1 MATKHLLKF
10 KSEADYKTA
19 KKNHLEI
26 ITTTTHLI

>member
-26 ITTTTHLI
+26 MRICM